1 MFLLW
6 ADISWDFVL
15 GLSRCKKGRD
25 IIFIV
30 VDRFSKMT
38 HFIPYHKSDDVVH
51 IANSFSN
58 RLFAYMVCHLV
69 SDRNASFV
77 VLHSC
82 LCDVIRRQGAFLARS
97 TGRSSELRDDM
108 VFHCGLGSWQRDMSF
123 TQQAEKPVG
132 KRCIFS
138 LIWCR
143 VQGWD
148 RAEIIFKI
156 SDFQSI

>member
-1 MFLLW
+1 M
-6 ADISWDFVL
+6 

-38 HFIPYHKSDDVVH
+38 HFIPYHKSDDVH

-77 VLHSC
+77 VLLHSC

-108 VFHCGLGSWQRDMSF
+108 VFHCGLGS
-123 TQQAEKPVG
+123 
-132 KRCIFS
+132 
-138 LIWCR
+138 
-143 VQGWD
+143 
-148 RAEIIFKI
+148 
-156 SDFQSI
+156 

>member
-1 MFLLW
+1 MICVCLL
-6 ADISWDFVL
+6 DFVL
-15 GLSRCKKGRD
+15 GLSRTKRGRD

-30 VDRFSKMT
+30 MDRFSKMA

-77 VLHSC
+77 VLLHSC

-97 TGRSSELRDDM
+97 TGRSSEVRDDM
-108 VFHCGLGSWQRDMSF
+108 VFHCGLGS
-123 TQQAEKPVG
+123 
-132 KRCIFS
+132 
-138 LIWCR
+138 
-143 VQGWD
+143 
-148 RAEIIFKI
+148 
-156 SDFQSI
+156 